1 MWTKLRIKSLEAWQ
15 DAGEIRLAPQTN
27 KAKKLSVA
35 EARQLLSGPVVVEE
49 KVDEAGS
56 LRAFVYESNVGTKSA
71 PSPYQV
77 QVLELADVPRA
88 LAELMAPSGETE

>member
-1 MWTKLRIKSLEAWQ
+1 MWTELRIKSLEAWQ
-15 DAGEIRLAPQTN
+15 DTGEIRLAPQTN

-35 EARQLLSGPVVVEE
+35 EARQLLSGPVVVE

-56 LRAFVYESNVGTKSA
+56 LRAFVYESKVGTKSA

-77 QVLELADVPRA
+77 RAVEIADVSRA
-88 LAELMAPSGETE
+88 LAELMAPLGETE